1 MTPWMIAILAM
12 VPAFAMAVCTG
23 LRGRIEQ
30 RFVGVQLAVS
40 IAIAMLVLM
49 TFAFDAS
56 ALIDLA
62 LALSLL
68 SLPGTLLIAL
78 FLERWL

>member
-1 MTPWMIAILAM
+1 MNVWLIAILALL
-12 VPAFAMAVCTG
+12 PPFATAVIIG
-23 LRGRIEQ
+23 LHGRVEQ
-30 RFVGVQLAVS
+30 RFVGVQLAVG
-40 IAIAMLVLM
+40 IAIPMLALM

-62 LALSLL
+62 LTLSAL
-68 SLPGTLLIAL
+68 SLPGTLLVAL

>member
-1 MTPWMIAILAM
+1 MNMWLLA
-12 VPAFAMAVCTG
+12 VLALLPAFAIAVISG
-23 LRGRIEQ
+23 LRGGVEH

-40 IAIAMLVLM
+40 ITIPMLALM

-62 LALSLL
+62 LTLSAL
-68 SLPGTLLIAL
+68 SLPGTLLVAL